1 MDLNVERLGEGV
13 SFEERMFISEQFL
26 DRYAFAEP
34 RDIYRW
40 VREGEYGIGGHV
52 IDLSL
57 ENLHQDLR
65 KARIHKTRITLP
77 VTENLGLANR
87 FVKVN
92 LAPYSDIGCPLKR
105 LLMLEER
112 VPDMRPDPLRFK
124 RDWAFMKTQ
133 LSPGMSV
140 TVDMM
145 NRFENEIPF
154 HMIPEIEYSKAW
166 MENYGTGYRIVP
178 RAAFF
183 QYFPEHSIHNGWAP
197 ESEVSLDELADADSS
212 Y

>member
-1 MDLNVERLGEGV
+1 MSLHVERLGDEIP
-13 SFEERMFISEQFL
+13 FEERMFIAEQFL
-26 DRYAFAEP
+26 DCYSLAEP
-34 RDIYRW
+34 CDIYRW
-40 VREGEYGIGGHV
+40 VWEGEFGLGRHSL
-52 IDLSL
+52 DLDL

-65 KARIHKTRITLP
+65 LARIHKTRISLP

-92 LAPYSDIGCPLKR
+92 LAPYADSGCPLKR

-133 LSPGMSV
+133 LAHGMSV
-140 TVDMM
+140 TVEMM
-145 NRFENEIPF
+145 NEFENEIPF
-154 HMIPEIEYSKAW
+154 HMAPEVDFSAAW
-166 MENYGTGYRIVP
+166 KSNYGTGYRIVP
-178 RAAFF
+178 RGAFF
-183 QYFPEHSIHNGWAP
+183 QYFPEYSIHNGWAP
-197 ESEVSLDELADADSS
+197 PSDASLDELADQDAE